1 MFKKRFMKFLS
12 SKSNCSISSVL
23 FIILALLSN
32 SADKF
37 SLLSLSIFIDA
48 EDLSF
53 RIFII
58 LFLLILLSITFYI
71 FKKYHFLLYNV

>member
-1 MFKKRFMKFLS
+1 MKFLS

-32 SADKF
+32 LADKF

-58 LFLLILLSITFYI
+58 LFLLILLLITFFI
-71 FKKYHFLLYNV
+71 FENISFFAV